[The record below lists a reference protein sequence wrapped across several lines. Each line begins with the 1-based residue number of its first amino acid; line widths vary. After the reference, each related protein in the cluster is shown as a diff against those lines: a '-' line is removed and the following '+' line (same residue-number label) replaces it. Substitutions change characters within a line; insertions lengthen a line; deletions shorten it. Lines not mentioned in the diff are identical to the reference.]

1 MTKASE
7 MCTGGGGDSGAAQ
20 QQRQQEEARNAR
32 IASGMGQLNEQFS
45 KFDDSYY
52 DDYSRKLTNYWKPD
66 VNRQFKDANDKLA
79 FTFASSNPGGSSSSA
94 RAFGRLREDR
104 DRRLLEATDNATT
117 QANDLRKN
125 VEGQRGN
132 LVAQLNATADPAAA
146 ANAARNSIEGLSQPP
161 AYEPLGDL
169 FSNLTEQFATA
180 QNARSA
186 GSPGWGFSV
195 RGGDPYGGRKNG
207 SLRTFN

>member
-1 MTKASE
+1 
-7 MCTGGGGDSGAAQ
+7 MCIGGGGGDSGAAE

-32 IASGMGQLNEQFS
+32 IASGMGQLNDQFS

-52 DDYSRKLTNYWKPD
+52 NDYAGKLVNYWKPD
-66 VNRQFKDANDKLA
+66 IGRQFKDANDKLA

-94 RAFGRLREDR
+94 RAFARLREDR

-117 QANDLRKN
+117 QSNDLRKN
-125 VEGQRGN
+125 VEGQRAS

-146 ANAARNSIEGLSQPP
+146 ANAAQNSIAGLSQPP

-169 FSNLTEQFATA
+169 FSNLTEQFAISQQA
-180 QNARSA
+180 ARS
-186 GSPGWGFSV
+186 GYPGWGFSV
-195 RGGDPYGGRKNG
+195 GGGGSSGGVKKNG
-207 SLRTFN
+207 SMKVFN